1 MRYILV
7 FVFLLISIGVFA
19 QKITLSGRVI
29 DKGTSEVLP
38 FASVVIKG
46 KSVGTIAN
54 LSGEFD
60 FHFSSEY
67 RNEIV
72 VVSMLGYENFEAPV
86 WSLIDSGMKTIELNK
101 SVTLLSEVVVT
112 DSLRK
117 GGEIFRVA
125 LSRIEQNFPME
136 PFLMDGFYRDIKK
149 VSGTTIALLEAAVKI
164 YDENYAKPRNPSKLR
179 EHVKLVEV
187 RKSLGYENRFASYF
201 DQKNLLEDLL
211 LHNSVRYHHDIAE
224 EVFENMQR
232 EDDSF
237 YNDHEIFVLSYEKD
251 FKLKV
256 FIDKSDYSIIHMD
269 FEITYTGD
277 NLDTRKDVVNTYIGY
292 KKQIDFRKYSGKM
305 YLNYITVTTQEKW
318 NDIKTKALKF
328 DTELTQYLLI
338 NEVQANTTEHIRSTE
353 KMRNYGLQY
362 QDYPYNKEFWA
373 NYNVIKET
381 ALDRKIVADLEKE
394 APLEQQFEA
403 E

>member
-1 MRYILV
+1 MRFIFV
-7 FVFLLISIGVFA
+7 FVLLTCCVTVFA
-19 QKITLSGRVI
+19 QKITLSGRVV

-38 FASVVIKG
+38 FASVFIKG
-46 KSVGTIAN
+46 KAVGTIAN

-60 FHFSSEY
+60 FHFPAEY

-86 WSLIDSGMKTIELNK
+86 WSLADGGIKTIELNK

-112 DSLRK
+112 DSIRK
-117 GGEIFRVA
+117 GGEIFRIA
-125 LSRIEQNFPME
+125 LSRIEQNFPMQ

-149 VSGTTIALLEAAVKI
+149 VNGTTIALLEAAVKI

-187 RKSLGYENRFASYF
+187 RKSLGYENRFTFYF

-211 LHNSVRYHHDIAE
+211 LHNSIRYHHDIAD

-237 YNDHEIFVLSYEKD
+237 YNDHEIFVVSYEKD

-256 FIDKSDYSIIHMD
+256 FIDKADYAIVHVD
-269 FEITYTGD
+269 FEISYTGD
-277 NLDTRKDVVNTYIGY
+277 NLDTRRDVVNTYIGY
-292 KKQIDFRKYSGKM
+292 KKQIDFRRYNDKM
-305 YLNYITVTTQEKW
+305 FLNYITVTTQEKW
-318 NDIKTKALKF
+318 NDINTKALKF

-338 NEVQANTTEHIRSTE
+338 NEVHPNTTERIRTTE

-381 ALDRKIVADLEKE
+381 ALDRKVIADLEKE